1 VQTGASFLLALQG
14 EVELRRGGAW
24 LDLPP
29 PRPTRAQRFGTN
41 ATNRRRTGCGRSL
54 LVLYFLP

>member
-54 LVLYFLP
+54 L